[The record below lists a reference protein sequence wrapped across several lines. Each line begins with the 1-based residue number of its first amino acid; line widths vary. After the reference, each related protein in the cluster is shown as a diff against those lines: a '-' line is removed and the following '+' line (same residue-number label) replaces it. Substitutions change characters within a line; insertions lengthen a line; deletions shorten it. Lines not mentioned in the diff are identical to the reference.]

1 MSFTWPFMLLS
12 LALIPIGLL
21 LFRRLDSGR
30 RRRVAAIGGVGL
42 GQGSRVSR
50 RRGALAKIPAVLVL
64 GGLVAMSVALA
75 RPQAVVSLPRQ
86 EGTVILAIDVSAS
99 MAATDLAPTRIA
111 AAKVAAKDFVARQ
124 PTGILIGVVAF
135 SDSGVSVQAPTDDQA
150 TILSAIDRLTP
161 QRGTALAQGIN
172 ASLKA
177 IAVAEAGPWANDY
190 YTNPTPGSSPTT
202 AATPAPVPAGTH
214 TSAAIVLLSD
224 GENNE
229 NPSPMTAAQ
238 TAANEGIRIYTV
250 GVGSVAGTTVNLNG
264 FMVHTQLDEATLQQ
278 ISTTTGGTYYA
289 ATDAGQLR
297 SVYDN
302 LDLGV
307 FVQPQMTEITAL
319 LAGLGLLLLLGGA
332 VTSLVWLGR
341 LPCPAGGML
350 IERKGGHKCNS
361 CGRACSSCSCCCR
374 SSLRCMS

>member
-1 MSFTWPFMLLS
+1 
-12 LALIPIGLL
+12 
-21 LFRRLDSGR
+21 
-30 RRRVAAIGGVGL
+30 
-42 GQGSRVSR
+42 
-50 RRGALAKIPAVLVL
+50 
-64 GGLVAMSVALA
+64 
-75 RPQAVVSLPRQ
+75 
-86 EGTVILAIDVSAS
+86 
-99 MAATDLAPTRIA
+99 MAATDLQPTRIA
-111 AAKVAAKDFVARQ
+111 AAKAAAKDFVAKQ
-124 PTGILIGVVAF
+124 PTSINIGVVAF
-135 SDSGVSVQAPTDDQA
+135 SDSGIQVQQPTNDQA
-150 TILSAIDRLTP
+150 SVISAIDRLTP
-161 QRGTALAQGIN
+161 ERGTSVAEGIL
-172 ASLKA
+172 ASLKVIA
-177 IAVAEAGPWANDY
+177 IAEAGPYANNY
-190 YTNPTPGSSPTT
+190 YSNASPASTPTPTPT
-202 AATPAPVPAGTH
+202 PVPAGTH
-214 TSAAIVLLSD
+214 APAAIVLLSD

-341 LPCPAGGML
+341 LP
-350 IERKGGHKCNS
+350 
-361 CGRACSSCSCCCR
+361 
-374 SSLRCMS
+374 